1 MIEEYVRFALE
12 DPQLTADYKQL
23 RHDLAATL
31 AAIPE
36 RSRLLSRD
44 TPGDVGTRIGVAD
57 EYRRSDVREV
67 ALASHKRLEQSLRCL
82 EEYVKPLQ
90 PDVAPHFEALR
101 YRAYTLAR
109 RLYMMDHSQSQ
120 LAQRRLYVLVEGTS
134 SVDTLAALGKVLVEA
149 GADILQLREKSL
161 GDRELLARARVLR
174 QLTRDAA
181 RLLII
186 NDRPDLAR
194 LADADGVHLGQDD
207 LPVREARAIV
217 GPDRLIG
224 VSTHCMAQAQQ
235 AVADGADY
243 IGCGPTFPS
252 TTKQFAA
259 FPGIELLR
267 QVAPRSPC
275 RPLPSAAFP

>member
-1 MIEEYVRFALE
+1 MIAIPAEVSFRSSPPSLSRSPTVFTFGPSVYSLQPGLLPISMPASISPLPLDWATIARVLDANANRAEEGLRVIEEYVRFALE

-57 EYRRSDVREV
+57 EYRRSGVREV

-101 YRAYTLAR
+101 YRAYTLAQ

-120 LAQRRLYVLVEGTS
+120 LARRRFYVLVEGASSGRHFGCSWLRSSWKLGQTS
-134 SVDTLAALGKVLVEA
+134 CNCEKVPRRPRALGTRPSPAPVDT
-149 GADILQLREKSL
+149 
-161 GDRELLARARVLR
+161 
-174 QLTRDAA
+174 
-181 RLLII
+181 
-186 NDRPDLAR
+186 
-194 LADADGVHLGQDD
+194 
-207 LPVREARAIV
+207 
-217 GPDRLIG
+217 
-224 VSTHCMAQAQQ
+224 
-235 AVADGADY
+235 
-243 IGCGPTFPS
+243 
-252 TTKQFAA
+252 
-259 FPGIELLR
+259 
-267 QVAPRSPC
+267 
-275 RPLPSAAFP
+275 